1 MPLNQRLTG
10 FKLHLVYLI
19 MPQAGFEP
27 VHCFQYSD
35 LNAARLPVPP
45 LGQLN

>member
-1 MPLNQRLTG
+1 MS
-10 FKLHLVYLI
+10 VYRGSFITHRLI

-45 LGQLN
+45 LGQLL